1 MQHYLPLN
9 REYIY
14 IYFFFLLKKRGGES
28 ARKKINQDNK
38 LYLVHLEL
46 FVSFGYVFN
55 DIANFQYFQIF
66 QQKSLSSSLKSLKLK
81 VLENCLR
88 LLLRFMSNTWRVPFI
103 IGYCHQANYYGYGSK
118 QIFKFFFYLFT
129 KT

>member
-1 MQHYLPLN
+1 M
-9 REYIY
+9 
-14 IYFFFLLKKRGGES
+14 LKKRGGES

-81 VLENCLR
+81 VLENSLR
-88 LLLRFMSNTWRVPFI
+88 LLLRFMSNT
-103 IGYCHQANYYGYGSK
+103 
-118 QIFKFFFYLFT
+118 
-129 KT
+129 